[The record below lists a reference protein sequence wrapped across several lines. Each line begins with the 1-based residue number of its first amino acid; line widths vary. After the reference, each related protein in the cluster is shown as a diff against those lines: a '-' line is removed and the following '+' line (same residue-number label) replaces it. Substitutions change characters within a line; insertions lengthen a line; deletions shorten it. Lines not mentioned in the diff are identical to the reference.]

1 MTETLSPDPSL
12 GTTWPL
18 RYADSF
24 NRFFIS
30 ELAQV
35 VNGANAN
42 VSGQAYWV
50 YVGFMDQQR
59 LFQGITLQ
67 QSAIQGAG
75 TQVAEV
81 VFASTPSAPN
91 RAGQTLTKL
100 GNADSNLSSLTS
112 ATTAVIRPGAPMN
125 TLVPAGTHLWCGFRQ
140 AMGTTQ
146 AGFWCLSVD
155 AGQGAILATAASGP
169 LTGAGPWVG
178 ALMTQSTAAQAP
190 MMIATLD

>member
-1 MTETLSPDPSL
+1 MPETLNPDPAL
-12 GTTWPL
+12 GTAWSVRNP
-18 RYADSF
+18 DSF
-24 NRFFIS
+24 DRFFMS
-30 ELAQV
+30 KLPPV

-50 YVGFMDQQR
+50 YVGFMDQNR

-81 VFASTPSAPN
+81 VFASTPTGPN
-91 RAGQTLTKL
+91 RASQTLTKL
-100 GNADSNLSSLTS
+100 GNGDGALSSLTA

-125 TLVPAGTHLWCGFRQ
+125 TLVPANTHLWCGFRQ

-146 AGFWCLSVD
+146 AGFYCLSID
-155 AGQGAILATAASGP
+155 AGQGAILVTAASGA
-169 LTGAGPWVG
+169 LTAAGPWVG
-178 ALMTQSTAAQAP
+178 ALATQSAAAQSP
-190 MMIATLD
+190 LMIATLD